1 MKSNEELLD
10 GLRTLL
16 KRERMLTEY
25 KIEMSREVAS
35 VRTFIERF
43 GSMKRVY
50 DLIGYVYPESPRG
63 LPSVRKRMWKTRNR
77 NDRLRQK
84 LLRAICKL
92 FPGEATARR
101 KEPFG
106 RPTLYFQKWAPNR
119 SGCSPNCQNPR

>member
-1 MKSNEELLD
+1 
-10 GLRTLL
+10 
-16 KRERMLTEY
+16 
-25 KIEMSREVAS
+25 MSREVPS

-43 GSMKRVY
+43 GSMKHVY

-63 LPSVRKRMWKTRNR
+63 GPPSVRKRMWKTRNR

-106 RPTLYFQKWAPNR
+106 RPTLYFRDGLRVAAVVVPTVKSRLGNLRWTVPALR
-119 SGCSPNCQNPR
+119 ALGK